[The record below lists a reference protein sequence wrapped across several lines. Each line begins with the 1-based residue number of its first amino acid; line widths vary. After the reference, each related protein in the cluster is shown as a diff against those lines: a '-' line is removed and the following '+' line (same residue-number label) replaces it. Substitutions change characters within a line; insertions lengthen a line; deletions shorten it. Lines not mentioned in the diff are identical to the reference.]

1 MSRHI
6 PSSRW
11 GAVSAAA
18 LALALTT
25 VGPSA
30 PASADPGQL
39 ETVRTQLAVLEI
51 QSAAAAEQA
60 NGARSA
66 LAQSQERLA
75 LFSRQTTS
83 SRIDLLAQTRALE
96 LMARELYVNGGFA
109 GAVLSFSLDD
119 PDQFLSS
126 LDILSS
132 AGAAQSSVVTQA
144 RTTALSL
151 KNATEAL
158 AREQQRLADATR
170 ALGQQEAAAAA
181 HLAQARALLASL
193 EEAERQRLA
202 AEAQAAREAAQR
214 EAAEILAQTQ
224 AARSAAGLPLDAAGL
239 AAASSGDTAAVVSF
253 ALAQVGKPY
262 VWGAPGPNAYDCSG
276 LTRAAWAQAGVA
288 LTHYSGSQ
296 YAQTTPVATSD
307 LQPGDLLYFYAIS
320 QHVGLYI
327 GNGKFV
333 HASNP
338 RTGVVLASLDSYYR
352 SNLVAASRPAVR

>member
-1 MSRHI
+1 MAQHHPR
-6 PSSRW
+6 SRW
-11 GAVSAAA
+11 GMASAAA
-18 LALALTT
+18 LAVALAS
-25 VGPSA
+25 VGSSA

-39 ETVRTQLAVLEI
+39 EIVRTQLAVLEV

-66 LAQSQERLA
+66 LARSQERLS

-83 SRIDLLAQTRALE
+83 SRIALLAHTRALE
-96 LMARELYVNGGFA
+96 LMARELYVNGGVS

-132 AGAAQSSVVTQA
+132 AGAAQSDVVTAA
-144 RTTALSL
+144 RATALSL
-151 KNATEAL
+151 KSASEAL
-158 AREQQRLADATR
+158 AREQQRLAAATT
-170 ALGQQEAAAAA
+170 ALGQQEAAAT
-181 HLAQARALLASL
+181 ARLTEARTLLASL
-193 EEAERQRLA
+193 EEEERQRLA
-202 AEAQAAREAAQR
+202 AEAQAARVAAQQEAA
-214 EAAEILAQTQ
+214 ALLAQTQ
-224 AARSAAGLPLDAAGL
+224 AARASGLTSDEVAGL
-239 AAASSGDTAAVVSF
+239 AAASSGDTAAVVSY

-262 VWGAPGPNAYDCSG
+262 VWGAPGPDAFDCSG

-296 YAQTTPVATSD
+296 YAETTPVATSA

-338 RTGVVLASLDSYYR
+338 RTGVALASLDAYYLG
-352 SNLVAASRPAVR
+352 NLVAASRPAVR

>member
-1 MSRHI
+1 MSRQH
-6 PSSRW
+6 PRARW
-11 GAVSAAA
+11 GAAAA
-18 LALALTT
+18 AAFAVAVAT
-25 VGPSA
+25 VGSSA

-39 ETVRTQLAVLEI
+39 DAVRSQLAVLEI

-66 LAQSQERLA
+66 LARSQERLN
-75 LFSRQTTS
+75 LFSRQNTS
-83 SRIDLLAQTRALE
+83 SRIDLLAQTRTLE
-96 LMARELYVNGGFA
+96 LMARELYVNGGVS

-132 AGAAQSSVVTQA
+132 AGAAQSDVVTQA

-151 KNATEAL
+151 KSASDAL
-158 AREQQRLADATR
+158 AREQQRLAEATT

-181 HLAQARALLASL
+181 RLAEARALLASL

-202 AEAQAAREAAQR
+202 AEAAAAREAAQR
-214 EAAEILAQTQ
+214 EAADLLAQTQ
-224 AARSAAGLPLDAAGL
+224 AARLASGLPLDAAGL
-239 AAASSGDTAAVVSF
+239 PVAGSGDTAAVVGY

-262 VWGAPGPNAYDCSG
+262 VWGAPGPNAFDCSG
-276 LTRAAWAQAGVA
+276 LTRAAWAQAGVS

-296 YAQTTPVATSD
+296 YAETTPVATSA

-338 RTGVVLASLDSYYR
+338 RTGVVLASLDSYYLG
-352 SNLVAASRPAVR
+352 NLVAASRPTVR